1 MGGGTYARHFPAAV
15 SFGPEYDAPMPD
27 FVGGAHA
34 ANEGAPFDILLQA
47 LKIYVVTLLRLEA
60 IDF

>member
-1 MGGGTYARHFPAAV
+1 M
-15 SFGPEYDAPMPD
+15 YDAPRPD